1 MMRCVIQRVFEAS
14 VHVGEGIAG
23 SIQGGLLIY
32 LAVAPN
38 DTDDIARKMV
48 SKIVKLRL
56 FEDEQGKMNLSLL
69 DKKLAA
75 LVVSQFTLYADCS
88 QGNRPFYGNVA
99 KPEVASR
106 LCALF
111 VSEFRKQAP
120 CETGVFGAHMRVRSE
135 NDGPVTIVLDSE
147 KI

>member
-1 MMRCVIQRVFEAS
+1 MRCVIQRVREAS
-14 VHVGEGIAG
+14 VCVDENIAG
-23 SIQGGLLIY
+23 SIRDGFLIY
-32 LAVAPN
+32 LAIAPN
-38 DTDDIARKMV
+38 DTDDIARRMV
-48 SKIVKLRL
+48 FKIMKLRL
-56 FEDEQGKMNLSLL
+56 FEDDQGKMNLSLL

-99 KPEVASR
+99 KPEEAAR

-120 CETGVFGAHMRVRSE
+120 CETGIFGARMRVHSV